1 MKEFTPLDEF
11 SRLFHY
17 WWLIALCMLLGGVAA
32 FLFHKVNPPLYEAT
46 ATIMATIDQE
56 NFPFQNVREDLIQ
69 YNEDMALSVVEI
81 VLQSPDVK
89 QSLFS
94 AAQSQSISLDS
105 ASLAKAS
112 TLERKQ
118 AIWEIRFR
126 DSDPAIA
133 QNIVD
138 LWTEIGYQ
146 AMQIWQSDGRIA
158 SFVIIEPPSPALLP
172 DTPIAY
178 GLNKLLLAGSLA
190 GLIIGIL
197 ISAPLGKPLV
207 AGSKHA

>member
-17 WWLIALCMLLGGVAA
+17 WWLIALCMLLGGVVA

-126 DSDPAIA
+126 DSDPAMA

-207 AGSKHA
+207 AGSKHD

>member
-1 MKEFTPLDEF
+1 
-11 SRLFHY
+11 
-17 WWLIALCMLLGGVAA
+17 
-32 FLFHKVNPPLYEAT
+32 
-46 ATIMATIDQE
+46 MATIDQE

-126 DSDPAIA
+126 DSDPAMA

-207 AGSKHA
+207 AGSKHD